1 MKQKKWNHV
10 MVVRILFGCV
20 VIGSVV
26 VLLIDLWVVQSTKNR
41 IFTVDQ
47 LESNDYDCILV
58 LGAGV
63 WENNQPSPMLKDRLD
78 KGVELFKLQASDRL
92 LMSGDHGT
100 VEYDEVNVMKDV
112 AIEQGI
118 ASSSIFMD
126 HAGFSTYD
134 SLYRAKAI
142 FGATKI
148 IIVTQQYHLYR
159 ALYIARSLGIDA
171 IGVAAE
177 KIPYSYQWLRDARE
191 ILARNKDVLF
201 SLIKP
206 EAKVLGDPISLDQSG
221 DVTNDRP

>member
-1 MKQKKWNHV
+1 
-10 MVVRILFGCV
+10 MVLRILSACI
-20 VIGSVV
+20 VIGSIL

-41 IFTVDQ
+41 ILTVDQ
-47 LESNDYDCILV
+47 LKSNDYDCILV

-63 WENNQPSPMLKDRLD
+63 WENDQPSPMLEDRLN
-78 KGVELFKLQASDRL
+78 KGVELFLHNVSNRL

-100 VEYDEVNVMKDV
+100 IEYDEVNVMKDY
-112 AIEQGI
+112 AIDQGI
-118 ASSSIFMD
+118 ESSSIFMD

-134 SLYRAKAI
+134 SLYRAKVI
-142 FGATKI
+142 FGAKKI
-148 IIVTQQYHLYR
+148 VIVTQQYHLYR
-159 ALYIARSLGIDA
+159 ALYIAKSLGIEA

-201 SLIKP
+201 SLFKP

>member
-1 MKQKKWNHV
+1 MIL
-10 MVVRILFGCV
+10 RILFACIV
-20 VIGSVV
+20 LGSIF

-63 WENNQPSPMLKDRLD
+63 WENNQPSPMLEDRLN
-78 KGVELFKLQASDRL
+78 KGVELFKLHSSDRL

-112 AIEQGI
+112 AIDQGI
-118 ASSSIFMD
+118 ESSSIFMD

-159 ALYIARSLGIDA
+159 ALFIARSLGIEA

-201 SLIKP
+201 SLFKP
-206 EAKVLGDPISLDQSG
+206 EAKVLGDPISLEQSG

>member
-1 MKQKKWNHV
+1 MKQKKWSYV
-10 MVVRILFGCV
+10 MILRILFACIV
-20 VIGSVV
+20 LGSIF

-63 WENNQPSPMLKDRLD
+63 WENNQPSPMLKDRLN

-126 HAGFSTYD
+126 
-134 SLYRAKAI
+134 
-142 FGATKI
+142 
-148 IIVTQQYHLYR
+148 
-159 ALYIARSLGIDA
+159 
-171 IGVAAE
+171 
-177 KIPYSYQWLRDARE
+177 
-191 ILARNKDVLF
+191 
-201 SLIKP
+201 
-206 EAKVLGDPISLDQSG
+206 
-221 DVTNDRP
+221 

>member
-1 MKQKKWNHV
+1 MI
-10 MVVRILFGCV
+10 VRILFGCV

-41 IFTVDQ
+41 ILTVNQ
-47 LESNDYDCILV
+47 LKSSDYDCILV

-63 WENNQPSPMLKDRLD
+63 WENNQPSPMLEDRLN

-118 ASSSIFMD
+118 DSSSIFMD